1 MDSNLPL
8 IIRFTTW
15 LRDNPYGMPSC
26 LPNLLIKL
34 DDNSEHPCR
43 RNILAAH
50 SRYFNILLNLDP
62 DKKNYHVKDV
72 SKEVFNIFLDFC
84 YKRTITNITIENYY
98 EVEQFADKY
107 RCDLFLS
114 ALRRLVLT
122 VGAGGIIVY
131 MPLKRICSKK
141 AK

>member
-34 DDNSEHPCR
+34 DDDSEHPCR

-50 SRYFNILLNLDP
+50 SRYFDILLHLDP
-62 DKKNYHVKDV
+62 EMKNYHVKDV
-72 SKEVFNIFLDFC
+72 SKEVFNIFLDLC
-84 YKRTITNITIENYY
+84 YKRTITNITIENYD

-107 RCDLFLS
+107 RLS
-114 ALRRLVLT
+114 ERPFPYAFCWSRWQN
-122 VGAGGIIVY
+122 
-131 MPLKRICSKK
+131 CSKK

>member
-15 LRDNPYGMPSC
+15 LRDNPYGMLSC

-34 DDNSEHPCR
+34 DDDSEHPCR

-50 SRYFNILLNLDP
+50 SRYFNILLHLDP
-62 DKKNYHVKDV
+62 EMKNYHVKDV

-84 YKRTITNITIENYY
+84 YKRTLANVTHEN
-98 EVEQFADKY
+98 
-107 RCDLFLS
+107 
-114 ALRRLVLT
+114 
-122 VGAGGIIVY
+122 
-131 MPLKRICSKK
+131 
-141 AK
+141 